1 MATVNGSTVI
11 IDFDGT
17 QIPCLTDTRTINFD
31 RDMIET
37 TCIDST
43 DSWKTFIPGEKGAT
57 FDATLNLDWVAAAGV
72 KDLFAKFDGGT
83 LVDFKFGD
91 ITTSGEGHYS
101 GTCYVSNLTND
112 APQNDKG
119 TASFTC
125 TVTGAVTYV
134 ENT

>member
-11 IDFDGT
+11 IDFGGT
-17 QIPCLTDTRTINFD
+17 LVPCLTDSRTINFE

-43 DSWKTFIPGEKGAT
+43 DSWKTYIPGEKGAT

-72 KDLFAKFDGGT
+72 SGIFSNFDGGT
-83 LVDFKFGD
+83 LLAFKWGD
-91 ITTSGEGHYS
+91 ITTAGQSHFAGS
-101 GTCYVSNLTND
+101 CYVSNLSPD

-125 TVTGAVTYV
+125 TVSGAVTLV
-134 ENT
+134 VNP

>member
-1 MATVNGSTVI
+1 MTVNGSTVI

-17 QIPCLTDTRTINFD
+17 LIPCLTDSRTINFE

-43 DSWKTFIPGEKGAT
+43 DSWKTFIPGEKGAS
-57 FDATLNLDWVAAAGV
+57 FDATLNLDWANASGIS
-72 KDLFAKFDGGT
+72 DLFSKFDGGT
-83 LVDFKFGD
+83 LVAFKWGD
-91 ITTSGEGHYS
+91 ITTQGEGHFTGS
-101 GTCYVSNLTND
+101 AYVSNLTPD

-134 ENT
+134 TNP